1 VSGKIV
7 TEKIMMTTCSLQK
20 LVKLIVSQCCSRPSN
35 KKKERR
41 RCVSITLLVVLF
53 FWEYWYTAHDQDL
66 VFLSTNIYFA
76 CYEHSVSS

>member
-35 KKKERR
+35 KKKGKKTMCQYNFTSR
-41 RCVSITLLVVLF
+41 TFLLGI
-53 FWEYWYTAHDQDL
+53 L
-66 VFLSTNIYFA
+66 V
-76 CYEHSVSS
+76 HSP